1 MNISQ
6 MKNIVVLKD
15 IPSNIVDEAIVI
27 LKNNTN
33 IKKREKAQNKS
44 LNIFDDNI
52 NSNNEFLIQEAENV
66 INDYVKRIEKPKENR
81 NSMNKLIVKYKKLQV
96 YSFFL
101 GVLAFIGILISIIK

>member
-33 IKKREKAQNKS
+33 IRKKELIENK
-44 LNIFDDNI
+44 NI
-52 NSNNEFLIQEAENV
+52 NNFSENSNINNEFVVSEAENV
-66 INDYVKRIEKPKENR
+66 IKDYIRNLEKPKETKGNINR
-81 NSMNKLIVKYKKLQV
+81 ILKKYRKLQV
-96 YSFFL
+96 YSFLL
-101 GVLAFIGILISIIK
+101 GIIAIIGILVNIIK